1 MRKDFTAIEL
11 ILISAICFIL
21 GFVIFFRG
29 SDEPQSLVSEPTMED
44 FDYFPLKAW
53 QTIDKDGL
61 HSETDK
67 GTPNLKDWRFAFR
80 GYDTRG
86 GGLMSGFVGGRK

>member
-1 MRKDFTAIEL
+1 MD
-11 ILISAICFIL
+11 SHHNH
-21 GFVIFFRG
+21 
-29 SDEPQSLVSEPTMED
+29 
-44 FDYFPLKAW
+44 